1 MRSLFRLLVKNYPF
15 LLFLF
20 LEVISVVFIVNYN
33 SFQRSRYLN
42 TSNAISASLY
52 SSYSSVVQYFG
63 LKKVNKHLMEEN
75 ALLRNQIDRYENS
88 ITDSTMTGSAI
99 PDSTFHYISARVINN
114 SVNKQQNYITINR
127 GRKHGVKPDQ
137 GIISSTGIVGIIT
150 SVSESY
156 SMGLSV
162 LNPRWS
168 ISAKL
173 KKNGYYGSLIW
184 NGKNYK
190 TAELDEIPFHVDVA
204 VGDTIVTSGY
214 SSVFPEGIMVGTV
227 ESFTQPPGE
236 NYYIIDVTLSTD
248 FKSVTWVE
256 VINDLKSEEL
266 KELKRTTLNGEA
278 GI

>member
-15 LLFLF
+15 LLFVF
-20 LEVISVVFIVNYN
+20 LEVVSVVFIVNYN
-33 SFQRSRYLN
+33 SFQRSRFLN
-42 TSNAISASLY
+42 TSNAASASVY
-52 SSYSSVVQYFG
+52 SSYSAVVQYFG

-75 ALLRNQIDRYENS
+75 AFLRNQLDQFEN
-88 ITDSTMTGSAI
+88 IPGDSTETRVSS
-99 PDSTFHYISARVINN
+99 DSTFHFIAARVINN
-114 SVNKQQNYITINR
+114 SVNRQQNYITLNR

-137 GIISSTGIVGIIT
+137 GIISSEGIVGIVT

-184 NGKNYK
+184 NGKDYK
-190 TAELDEIPFHVDVA
+190 YADLNEIPFHVDVA

-214 SSVFPEGIMVGTV
+214 SSVFPEGIMVGKV

-236 NYYIIDVTLSTD
+236 NYYIIHVALSTD

-256 VINDLKSEEL
+256 VIDDLKSEEL
-266 KELKRTTLNGEA
+266 KELKQAVLNGE
-278 GI
+278 G

>member
-20 LEVISVVFIVNYN
+20 LEVVSVVFIVNYN
-33 SFQRSRYLN
+33 SFQRSRFLN
-42 TSNAISASLY
+42 TSNAVSASLY
-52 SSYSSVVQYFG
+52 SSYSAVVQYFG

-75 ALLRNQIDRYENS
+75 SFLRNRLDHYENVLPDS
-88 ITDSTMTGSAI
+88 IPGFVAS
-99 PDSTFHYISARVINN
+99 DSTFHYISARVINN
-114 SVNKQQNYITINR
+114 SVNRQQNYITLNR

-137 GIISSTGIVGIIT
+137 GIITSTGIVGIVT

-168 ISAKL
+168 VSAKL

-184 NGKNYK
+184 DGKDHRFADLN
-190 TAELDEIPFHVDVA
+190 EIPFHVDVA

-227 ESFTQPPGE
+227 KSFTQPPGE
-236 NYYIIDVTLSTD
+236 NYYVINVALSTD

-256 VINDLKSEEL
+256 VIDGLKSEEL
-266 KELKRTTLNGEA
+266 EKLKQATLNGEA

>member
-75 ALLRNQIDRYENS
+75 ALLRNRIDQYES
-88 ITDSTMTGSAI
+88 SLLDSVRLETSS
-99 PDSTFHYISARVINN
+99 DSTFRYIPARVVNN
-114 SVNKQQNYITINR
+114 SVNRQQNYITLNR

-137 GIISSTGIVGIIT
+137 GIISSTGIVGIVT

-184 NGKNYK
+184 NGKSYK
-190 TAELDEIPFHVDVA
+190 NAELGDIPFHVDVA

-214 SSVFPEGIMVGTV
+214 SSVFPEGILVGKV

-236 NYYIIDVTLSTD
+236 NYYVINVELSTD

-256 VINDLKSEEL
+256 VIDGIKSDELEKLKQA
-266 KELKRTTLNGEA
+266 TFNGED